1 MTGGSATKEYFY
13 ENGDGRPT
21 EAEVCLLSVLMT
33 ETSGASIEPEVLQI
47 WVNSMVA
54 FSGGNYFDP
63 NWAPSDDYN
72 TNSRCKHPV
81 VAQGLEFLVLR
92 HAERT
97 KAAHRALAD
106 NEHSLTNGETKYY
119 LERLTVGGRK
129 VANKKEP
136 LTTNG
141 KPRIKYVLTEAAYF
155 LHPDSNIATMVRRL
169 GLAHGQ
175 VPLGQK
181 EISAKKGVYK
191 KESFEKG
198 KELEEMKLGV
208 ENLTAEFK
216 IIIHSASALPT
227 YNEFFEWIF
236 DPNTLVNHFPSP
248 PGKGCDQ
255 RR

>member
-1 MTGGSATKEYFY
+1 M
-13 ENGDGRPT
+13 
-21 EAEVCLLSVLMT
+21 SVLMT

-81 VAQGLEFLVLR
+81 VAQSLEFLVLR

-97 KAAHRALAD
+97 KAVHLALAD
-106 NEHSLTNGETKYY
+106 YGHSLTNGETKYY
-119 LERLTVGGRK
+119 PERLTVGGRK
-129 VANKKEP
+129 VAKKKKP

-141 KPRIKYVLTEAAYF
+141 KPQMKYVLTEAAYF
-155 LHPDSNIATMVRRL
+155 LLRDSNIATMVRRL

-191 KESFEKG
+191 RGSFEKG
-198 KELEEMKLGV
+198 KELEEMELWVK
-208 ENLTAEFK
+208 NLTAEFEVIK
-216 IIIHSASALPT
+216 PSASALPT
-227 YNEFFEWIF
+227 YNAFFEWIF
-236 DPNTLVNHFPSP
+236 GPNTLVNHFPSP